1 MDKGDYNMLYNLLA
15 DAVNAL
21 FMISSGIRLPIYIIC
36 NVEVRREVRL
46 YMSALFCAKR
56 CDFMSPTRSLYFVIY
71 TPFMNVFGS
80 CRCLPSGWTVDEENK
95 RQWRQCNGTCMSE
108 CVV

>member
-1 MDKGDYNMLYNLLA
+1 LHVDEDVDKGDYNTLYNLLA

-56 CDFMSPTRSLYFVIY
+56 CVLFLSLCACFMSPIFH
-71 TPFMNVFGS
+71 
-80 CRCLPSGWTVDEENK
+80 
-95 RQWRQCNGTCMSE
+95 
-108 CVV
+108 